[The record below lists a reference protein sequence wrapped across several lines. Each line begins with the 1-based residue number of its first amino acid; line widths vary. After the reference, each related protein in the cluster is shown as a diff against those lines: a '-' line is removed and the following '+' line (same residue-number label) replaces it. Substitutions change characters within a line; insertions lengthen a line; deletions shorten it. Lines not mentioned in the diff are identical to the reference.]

1 MTTQKRTEE
10 RIKVL
15 CVDDEPRVLEGMS
28 LHLRRMCSVETA
40 TSGTAGLNVLERD
53 NTFAVVISD
62 MRMPGMNGAVFLSRS
77 RALAPDAVRVLLTG
91 QTDMNSAVQA
101 VNVGQIFRFLT
112 KPCPPMTLLVTI
124 EAAALQHRLLTAERV
139 LLEQTLH
146 GTIKALTDI
155 LALANPV
162 SFGRATRIKQL
173 VTELAIETELGER
186 WQVEVAAMLSQIGSM
201 SLPPETLERVY
212 ANQLLS
218 PEEEQMV
225 ARVPSVTEDL
235 LRGIP
240 RLDTVRR
247 ILSNYTKPFRLTES
261 NSSDSQK
268 ILELRGASLL
278 RIATDFDA
286 LTAQGHSLA
295 RTLDILRG
303 RPGQYDPRLLVALDN
318 VRGEGHRRQEVREL
332 SLSALQVGMIF
343 ADDVR
348 MLTGT
353 LLVSRGCEVSAGFVE
368 RARNFRGT
376 VREPIRILVRAR
388 EEPSLQET
396 ATQEE
401 AAPV

>member
-1 MTTQKRTEE
+1 
-10 RIKVL
+10 
-15 CVDDEPRVLEGMS
+15 
-28 LHLRRMCSVETA
+28 
-40 TSGTAGLNVLERD
+40 
-53 NTFAVVISD
+53 
-62 MRMPGMNGAVFLSRS
+62 MNGAVFLSRS
-77 RALAPDAVRVLLTG
+77 RELAPDTVRVLLTG

-112 KPCPPMTLLVTI
+112 KPCPPMTLLVTV

-155 LALANPV
+155 LALANPA

-173 VTELAIETELGER
+173 VTDLAIDTELGER

-212 ANQLLS
+212 TNQSLS
-218 PEEEQMV
+218 TEEEQMV

-240 RLDTVRR
+240 RLDAVRR
-247 ILSNYTKPFRLTES
+247 ILSNYTKPYRPTES
-261 NSSDSQK
+261 NSDSQK
-268 ILELRGASLL
+268 VLELRGAALL

-318 VRGEGHRRQEVREL
+318 VRGEGSRRQEVREL

-343 ADDVR
+343 AEDLR
-348 MLTGT
+348 MHTGT

-376 VREPIRILVRAR
+376 VKEPIRILVRASQEATPKETTPHR
-388 EEPSLQET
+388 EP
-396 ATQEE
+396 AR
-401 AAPV
+401 A